1 MYRVYDSVNK
11 TWVSKDKILIST
23 FNNDIYMRKRGLF
36 GTEKLELVSNEK
48 FIVHESIG
56 VLDKNNVL
64 IYEGDICELKL
75 EDGVAKCVV
84 SYVPERA
91 AYILFDNENMLYYEF
106 VKGMSDS
113 LTVIGNVFDN
123 TDEIN
128 IENEKE
134 EMEEE
139 E

>member
-11 TWVSKDKILIST
+11 TWMPKDKILIST

-56 VLDKNNVL
+56 ILDKYNVL
-64 IYEGDICELKL
+64 IYEGDICGLELK
-75 EDGVAKCVV
+75 DGAAKCVV

-106 VKGMSDS
+106 VKGMSDN

-123 TDEIN
+123 ADEIN
-128 IENEKE
+128 VENEKE
-134 EMEEE
+134 EMGEEE
-139 E
+139 

>member
-1 MYRVYDSVNK
+1 MFRVYDSVNK
-11 TWVSKDKILIST
+11 TWVPKDKILIST

-64 IYEGDICELKL
+64 IYEGDICELEL
-75 EDGVAKCVV
+75 NDGTAKCVV

-91 AYILFDNENMLYYEF
+91 AYILFDNDNMLYYEF
-106 VKGMSDS
+106 VKEISDN

-123 TDEIN
+123 ADEIN
-128 IENEKE
+128 VENEKE